1 MAEITAA
8 MVKEL
13 RERTSVGMMDCKKAL
28 NETNGDVEA
37 AVTLLR
43 QRGIIK
49 AENKAGRVATE
60 GVVAAATANGG
71 KTVALVEINCETDF
85 VARNEGFLAFVGE
98 VTQFVAEKVTLTEGS
113 SADLAGLD
121 FKGGAKFED
130 VVKEQIFVIGEK
142 VDPRRFVRWT
152 SEGTLGH
159 YIHLGGQIGALVEVE
174 GSGDLAGL
182 ARDLAVHVAA
192 FQPACLSR
200 EDMPAEAVAKEK
212 EALLGADD
220 LKSKPENVREKMV
233 EGRLGKFFEQ
243 VVMLEQPFVKD
254 QDKKV
259 GDVVKAAGATVKRF
273 VRFTLG
279 EGLEKKSDDFA
290 AEVAAMTGAGA

>member
-28 NETNGDVEA
+28 NETNGDIEA

-60 GVVAAATANGG
+60 GVVAAATTDGG
-71 KTVALVEINCETDF
+71 KTVAMVEINCETDF
-85 VARNEGFLAFVGE
+85 VARNEGFLSFVND
-98 VTQFVAEKVTLTEGS
+98 VSKFVAEKVTATEGTG
-113 SADLAGLD
+113 ADLNGLD
-121 FKGGAKFED
+121 SWTGAKFED

-142 VDPRRFVRWT
+142 VDPRRFVRW
-152 SEGTLGH
+152 SSAHTLGH
-159 YIHLGGQIGALVEVE
+159 YIHLGGQIGAIVEVE
-174 GSGDLAGL
+174 GPGDLSGL

-192 FQPACLSR
+192 FQPTCLTR
-200 EDMPAEAVAKEK
+200 EEVSPAEVAKEK
-212 EALLGADD
+212 EALMGAED

-233 EGRLGKFFEQ
+233 EGRMGKFFEQ
-243 VVMLEQPFVKD
+243 VVMLEQPFVKE

-259 GDVVKAAGATVKRF
+259 NEVVKAAGATIKRF

-290 AEVAAMTGAGA
+290 AEVAAMTGASA

>member
-60 GVVAAATANGG
+60 GVVAAASTNGG

-85 VARNEGFLAFVGE
+85 VARNEGFLAFVNDI
-98 VTQFVAEKVTLTEGS
+98 TKFVAEKVTATEGGA
-113 SADLAGLD
+113 ADLAQLD
-121 FKGGAKFED
+121 SWTGAKVED
-130 VVKEQIFVIGEK
+130 AVKEQIAVIGEK

-159 YIHLGGQIGALVEVE
+159 YIHLGGKIGALVEVE
-174 GSGDLAGL
+174 GEGDLAGL

-192 FQPACLSR
+192 FQPSYLNR
-200 EDMPAEAVAKEK
+200 DEVPADEVAKEK
-212 EALLGADD
+212 AALMGADD
-220 LKSKPENVREKMV
+220 LKTKPENVREKMV
-233 EGRLGKFFEQ
+233 EGRLGKYFEQ

-259 GDVVKAAGATVKRF
+259 TEVLKNAKVNLKRF

-290 AEVAAMTGAGA
+290 AEVAAMTGASA